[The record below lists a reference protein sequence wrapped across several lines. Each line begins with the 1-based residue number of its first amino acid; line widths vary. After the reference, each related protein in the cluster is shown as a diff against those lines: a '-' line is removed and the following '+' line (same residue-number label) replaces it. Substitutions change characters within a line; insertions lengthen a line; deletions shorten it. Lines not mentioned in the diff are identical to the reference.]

1 LTGRIIEIA
10 GENRRLSLKRGFM
23 VVRSAEEEIGRVP
36 LADMEALIV
45 NSPAATITG
54 KLLVALSERGIAVS
68 LCGANQAPAAM
79 LWPVAGHHEQARR
92 MGIQAEAGKPLK
104 KRLWQ
109 QIVRTKV
116 HAQGAVVA
124 RLGGASAPFERL
136 ARSVRSGDP
145 ENIEAQAARRYW
157 PLVMG
162 KSFRRETG
170 GNGANALLNYG
181 YGVLRSGVARAVAG
195 AGLHPTL
202 GIHHSNRLNPLA
214 LVDDL
219 MEPFRPVVDMIVQ
232 RLLERGESEVSPG
245 GKRELAMLLS
255 LDFSTTAGTTPLST
269 CLERLAISLVRA
281 FESGKADL
289 EFPLAPLP
297 LD

>member
-1 LTGRIIEIA
+1 MI
-10 GENRRLSLKRGFM
+10 
-23 VVRSAEEEIGRVP
+23 VRNSEEEIGRVP
-36 LADMEALIV
+36 LADMESLIL
-45 NSPAATITG
+45 NSPATTITG
-54 KLLVALSERGIAVS
+54 KLLVALSEQGIAVS
-68 LCGANQAPAAM
+68 VCGANQAPAAM

-92 MGIQAEAGKPLK
+92 MGIQAEASKPLK

-109 QIVRTKV
+109 RIVRAKV
-116 HAQGAVVA
+116 RAQGAVVA
-124 RLGGASAPFERL
+124 KLGGAPAPFEHL

-162 KSFRRETG
+162 KDFRRETS
-170 GNGANALLNYG
+170 GNGANSLLNYG

-219 MEPFRPVVDMIVQ
+219 MEPFRPVVDIIVW
-232 RLLERGESEVSPG
+232 RLIESGNNEVGPKA
-245 GKRELAMLLS
+245 KRELAMVLS

-297 LD
+297 LG

>member
-1 LTGRIIEIA
+1 
-10 GENRRLSLKRGFM
+10 M

>member
-1 LTGRIIEIA
+1 
-10 GENRRLSLKRGFM
+10 M

-36 LADMEALIV
+36 LADMEALIL

-68 LCGANQAPAAM
+68 LCGANQAPTAM

-109 QIVRTKV
+109 QIVRAKV
-116 HAQGAVVA
+116 RAQGAVVA

-162 KSFRRETG
+162 RGFRRETG

-181 YGVLRSGVARAVAG
+181 YGVLRSGVAR
-195 AGLHPTL
+195 PW
-202 GIHHSNRLNPLA
+202 
-214 LVDDL
+214 
-219 MEPFRPVVDMIVQ
+219 Q
-232 RLLERGESEVSPG
+232 ERACTQPW
-245 GKRELAMLLS
+245 A
-255 LDFSTTAGTTPLST
+255 FTTAT
-269 CLERLAISLVRA
+269 A
-281 FESGKADL
+281 
-289 EFPLAPLP
+289 
-297 LD
+297 

>member
-1 LTGRIIEIA
+1 MI
-10 GENRRLSLKRGFM
+10 
-23 VVRSAEEEIGRVP
+23 VRSAEEEIGRVP
-36 LADMEALIV
+36 LADMEALIF
-45 NSPAATITG
+45 NSPAATVTG
-54 KLLVALSERGIAVS
+54 KLLVALSEHGIAVS
-68 LCGANQAPAAM
+68 VCGANQAPAAM

-92 MGIQAEAGKPLK
+92 MDIQAAAGKPLK

-109 QIVRTKV
+109 RIVRAKV
-116 HAQGAVVA
+116 RAQGAVVSK
-124 RLGGASAPFERL
+124 LGGESAPFERL

-145 ENIEAQAARRYW
+145 KNIEAQAARRYW

-162 KSFRRETG
+162 KHFRRETS
-170 GNGANALLNYG
+170 GNGVNALLNYG
-181 YGVLRSGVARAVAG
+181 YGVLRSSVARSVAG

-219 MEPFRPVVDMIVQ
+219 MEPFRPIVDMIVR
-232 RLLERGESEVSPG
+232 RLIRKGEGEVRPET
-245 GKRELAMLLS
+245 KRELAMLLS
-255 LDFSTTAGTTPLST
+255 LDFPTTAGTTPLST
-269 CLERLAISLVRA
+269 CLERLAISLVRS

>member
-1 LTGRIIEIA
+1 
-10 GENRRLSLKRGFM
+10 M
-23 VVRSAEEEIGRVP
+23 VVRSTEEEIGRVP

-79 LWPVAGHHEQARR
+79 LWPVAGHHEQSRR
-92 MGIQAEAGKPLK
+92 MGIQAEVGKPLK

-109 QIVRTKV
+109 QIVRAKV
-116 HAQGAVVA
+116 RAQGAVVA

-157 PLVMG
+157 PLIMG

-219 MEPFRPVVDMIVQ
+219 MEPFRPVVDVIVQ

-245 GKRELAMLLS
+245 VKRELAMLLS
-255 LDFSTTAGTTPLST
+255 LDLPTTAGTTPLST

>member
-1 LTGRIIEIA
+1 MII
-10 GENRRLSLKRGFM
+10 
-23 VVRSAEEEIGRVP
+23 RSTEEEIGRVP
-36 LADMEALIV
+36 LADTESLIL

-54 KLLVALSERGIAVS
+54 NLLVALSERGIAVS
-68 LCGANQAPAAM
+68 VCGANQAPAAM

-109 QIVRTKV
+109 QIVRAKV
-116 HAQGAVVA
+116 RAQGAVVA
-124 RLGGASAPFERL
+124 KLGGASAPFERL
-136 ARSVRSGDP
+136 VRSVRSGDP
-145 ENIEAQAARRYW
+145 KNIEAQAARRYW
-157 PLVMG
+157 PILMG
-162 KSFRRETG
+162 KDFRRETS

-219 MEPFRPVVDMIVQ
+219 MEPFRPVVDMIVL
-232 RLLERGESEVSPG
+232 RLIEKGESEVRPEV
-245 GKRELAMLLS
+245 KRELAIILS
-255 LDFSTTAGTTPLST
+255 LDFLTTAGTTPLST

>member
-1 LTGRIIEIA
+1 MTGRIIEIA

-36 LADMEALIV
+36 LADMESLIL
-45 NSPAATITG
+45 NSPAATVTG
-54 KLLVALSERGIAVS
+54 NLLIALSERGIAVS
-68 LCGANQAPAAM
+68 VCGANQAPVAM

-109 QIVRTKV
+109 RIVCAKV
-116 HAQGAVVA
+116 RAQGAVVA
-124 RLGGASAPFERL
+124 KLGGESAPFEHL

-162 KSFRRETG
+162 KDFRRETS

-219 MEPFRPVVDMIVQ
+219 MEPFRPVVDTIVQ
-232 RLLERGESEVSPG
+232 RLIEKGESEVSPEA
-245 GKRELAMLLS
+245 KRELAMLLS
-255 LDFSTTAGTTPLST
+255 LDFSTAAGTTPLST

>member
-1 LTGRIIEIA
+1 MI
-10 GENRRLSLKRGFM
+10 
-23 VVRSAEEEIGRVP
+23 VRNAEEEVGRVP
-36 LADMEALIV
+36 LADMESLIL

-54 KLLVALSERGIAVS
+54 KLLVALSERGIAMSV
-68 LCGANQAPAAM
+68 CGANQAPAAM

-92 MGIQAEAGKPLK
+92 MGIQAKAGRPLK

-109 QIVRTKV
+109 RIVRAKV
-116 HAQGAVVA
+116 RAQGAVVA
-124 RLGGASAPFERL
+124 RLGGESAPFERL

-157 PLVMG
+157 PLIMG
-162 KSFRRETG
+162 KDFRRETG

-219 MEPFRPVVDMIVQ
+219 MEPFRPVADTIVQ
-232 RLLERGESEVSPG
+232 RLIERGESEIKPEA
-245 GKRELAMLLS
+245 KRKLAMLLS
-255 LDFSTTAGTTPLST
+255 LDFPTTAGTTPLST

-281 FESGKADL
+281 LESGKADL

>member
-1 LTGRIIEIA
+1 
-10 GENRRLSLKRGFM
+10 M
-23 VVRSAEEEIGRVP
+23 VVRNAEEEIGRVP
-36 LADMEALIV
+36 LADMESLIL

-54 KLLVALSERGIAVS
+54 NLLVALSERGIAVS
-68 LCGANQAPAAM
+68 ICGANQAPTAM

-92 MGIQAEAGKPLK
+92 MDIQAEAGKPLK

-109 QIVRTKV
+109 RIVRVKV
-116 HAQGAVVA
+116 RAQGVVVA
-124 RLGGASAPFERL
+124 KLGGESAPFERL

-157 PLVMG
+157 PLIMG
-162 KSFRRETG
+162 KHFRRETS

-219 MEPFRPVVDMIVQ
+219 MEPFRPVVDMIVL
-232 RLLERGESEVSPG
+232 RLIERGENEVRPEA
-245 GKRELAMLLS
+245 KRELAMLLS
-255 LDFSTTAGTTPLST
+255 LDFPTTAGTTPLST